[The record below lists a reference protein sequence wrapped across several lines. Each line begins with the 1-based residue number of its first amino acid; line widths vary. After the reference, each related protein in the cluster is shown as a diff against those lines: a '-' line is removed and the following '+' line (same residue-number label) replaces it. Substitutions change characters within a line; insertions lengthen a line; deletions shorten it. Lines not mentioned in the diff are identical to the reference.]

1 MDQGEAKK
9 MNISPLIG
17 DLSMG
22 GISGFACGY
31 FTKKFCKLVAFILG
45 GYTASLLYLA
55 SRGAISIN
63 YEKIWSM
70 FGGSLSKISSIQ
82 MSLAPLGVGFV
93 GGLALGLRQG

>member
-1 MDQGEAKK
+1 V
-9 MNISPLIG
+9 NISPLIG

-31 FTKKFCKLVAFILG
+31 FTKKFFKLVAFIIG

-70 FGGSLSKISSIQ
+70 FGGSLSKISNVQ
-82 MSLAPLGVGFV
+82 VSLAPLGLSFV
-93 GGLALGLRQG
+93 GGFLLGLR